1 MHCSTNP
8 GRNAVLTNQ
17 IADDVMEMALL
28 DIANHCAVPEVAKAV
43 EGGNEQLGS
52 DHVCTYRTSVSGSKP
67 NVNNSTLIMVIQ

>member
-1 MHCSTNP
+1 MGRRVSACTVHSNP
-8 GRNAVLTNQ
+8 GRNADLTNQ

-52 DHVCTYRTSVSGSKP
+52 DCVCSVA
-67 NVNNSTLIMVIQ
+67 TDC